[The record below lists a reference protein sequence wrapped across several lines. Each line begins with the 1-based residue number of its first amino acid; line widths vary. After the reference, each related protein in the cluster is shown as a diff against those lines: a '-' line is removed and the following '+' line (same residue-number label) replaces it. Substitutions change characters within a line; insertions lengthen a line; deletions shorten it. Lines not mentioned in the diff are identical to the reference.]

1 MKDIQLVF
9 TKTQIERVA
18 QQFLNLT
25 VGFRHIAFFGSM
37 GSGKTTFITAI
48 CKKLG
53 VNDLVSSPTFSII
66 NEYSTKEGIPVY
78 HFDFYRIK
86 KEEEL
91 FDIGFE
97 EYCDGEG
104 YCFIEWPEKAE
115 DLLST
120 DFLWVKIE
128 ETENSKRSI
137 SFKI

>member
-9 TKTQIERVA
+9 SEKQINKVA
-18 QQFLNLT
+18 LQFLKLT
-25 VGFRHIAFFGSM
+25 SNFRHIAFLGSM

-48 CKKLG
+48 CKQLG

-66 NEYSTKEGIPVY
+66 NEYSTKEGISVY

-86 KEEEL
+86 KEDEL

-97 EYCDGEG
+97 EYCDGNE

-115 DLLST
+115 KLIPD

-128 ETENSKRSI
+128 EIKTNKRSI
-137 SFKI
+137 SFKF

>member
-9 TKTQIERVA
+9 TVKQLDKVA
-18 QQFLNLT
+18 HQFIKLT
-25 VGFRHIAFFGSM
+25 TGCRHIAFYGSM

-48 CKKLG
+48 CMRLG
-53 VNDLVSSPTFSII
+53 VDDLVSSPTFSII
-66 NEYSTKEGIPVY
+66 NEYSTNEGIPVY

-97 EYCDGEG
+97 EYCDGDA

-115 DLLST
+115 KLIPD
-120 DFLWVKIE
+120 DFIWVKIE
-128 ETENSKRSI
+128 EIENGKRCI